1 MHHFVTI
8 AILVILVII
17 FSSAAYGLTTITTKK
32 TRRKTQ
38 NFQLHEQQSD
48 PPSPFSPSSKRE
60 EAEILKAKA
69 VELRLEIEEIAKQKP
84 QLLENTNLQGSVE
97 ASPSPWITTS
107 NEDGEQYRL
116 YVDIGREDGSWMD
129 PRWGASLKRIEFAL
143 DIKLLPTLA
152 ATEIAQKMVR
162 DNSFGKSS
170 EVFALETANFARLRG
185 GFDRMEC
192 TNGAYRMDVTKKN
205 RCTIRIVV
213 EVEGTTKADQSYV
226 YGDVFVPKGY
236 LYFSLPYFGSIKE
249 LSRKEGLVSVRQ
261 TGWHTGWR
269 REESRICGVFT
280 ARSLL
285 EAQRIDPY

>member
-1 MHHFVTI
+1 VTI
-8 AILVILVII
+8 AAILVILVII
-17 FSSAAYGLTTITTKK
+17 FSSASYGLTTTTTKK
-32 TRRKTQ
+32 TRRNTQ
-38 NFQLHEQQSD
+38 SVQLHEQQSD

-84 QLLENTNLQGSVE
+84 KLLEKTNLQGSVE
-97 ASPSPWITTS
+97 ESPWIIS
-107 NEDGEQYRL
+107 SKEDGEQYRL

-143 DIKLLPTLA
+143 DIKLLPILA
-152 ATEIAQKMVR
+152 ATEIAEKMVR

-192 TNGAYRMDVTKKN
+192 TNGAYRMDVTRKN

-226 YGDVFVPKGY
+226 YGDVFVPNGY

-261 TGWHTGWR
+261 IGWHTGWR